1 MNAWSFSESEYKK
14 RSFDEK
20 KNKETDRMMRNE
32 ACQCGVDGTKFNLCK
47 NSGSKEPGQD
57 EEKEG
62 WCSSHQQGQ
71 HMDQMSGSLRWWGRL
86 RRLEKFHENGCR
98 SMPKNVEQRS
108 G

>member
-71 HMDQMSGSLRWWGRL
+71 HMDQMEWKPEMVGKAQEIGKVSRKRL
-86 RRLEKFHENGCR
+86 QIYAEEC
-98 SMPKNVEQRS
+98 
-108 G
+108 